1 MVVTVIG
8 SSAAPPSGNTST
20 GLPAPVRVALTS
32 VYCGF
37 ALCGHLVRTGHP
49 RLLGRLRGEAEL
61 KCPACKQVQR
71 LLA

>member
-1 MVVTVIG
+1 M
-8 SSAAPPSGNTST
+8 
-20 GLPAPVRVALTS
+20 RVALTS

-37 ALCGHLVRTGHP
+37 ALCAHLLRTGHP
-49 RLLGRLRGEAEL
+49 RLLGRLKGEAEL